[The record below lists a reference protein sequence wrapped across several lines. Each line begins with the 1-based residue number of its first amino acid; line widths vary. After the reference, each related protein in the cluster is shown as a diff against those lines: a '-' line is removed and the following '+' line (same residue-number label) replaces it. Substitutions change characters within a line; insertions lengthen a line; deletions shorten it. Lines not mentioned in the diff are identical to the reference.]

1 MQYLRINFQTISQT
15 PEEFKKYHTGTKM
28 SQKELDKKHKKV
40 SAPRMI
46 DERQLP
52 ASVSVN

>member
-52 ASVSVN
+52 ASVSYS